1 MKKIILAIAIL
12 SILAV
17 IILNHLKGKNVD
29 MVCQHH
35 SKTIE
40 EINSNQP
47 EIIPYL
53 PFLIKL

>member
-1 MKKIILAIAIL
+1 
-12 SILAV
+12 
-17 IILNHLKGKNVD
+17 

-47 EIIPYL
+47 EIIPYS